1 MQICQKAYFGRSLF
15 ERLVSLG
22 HDKHL
27 LNIQYRMHPS
37 ISVFPNT
44 KFYNRQI
51 TDGENV
57 KSRRYE
63 KQYLEGKIYGPYSF
77 INVYGS
83 GKEGSDAKH
92 SKRNMAEVEIVSVL
106 VEKLFEGTLL
116 DLCLACFYCFVYVR

>member
-37 ISVFPNT
+37 VSVFPNT

-57 KSRRYE
+57 KSSGYE
-63 KQYLEGKIYGPYSF
+63 KQYLEGKIYGPYFLSTF
-77 INVYGS
+77 TV
-83 GKEGSDAKH
+83 
-92 SKRNMAEVEIVSVL
+92 VERKGLMPSIAR
-106 VEKLFEGTLL
+106 ETWP
-116 DLCLACFYCFVYVR
+116 R